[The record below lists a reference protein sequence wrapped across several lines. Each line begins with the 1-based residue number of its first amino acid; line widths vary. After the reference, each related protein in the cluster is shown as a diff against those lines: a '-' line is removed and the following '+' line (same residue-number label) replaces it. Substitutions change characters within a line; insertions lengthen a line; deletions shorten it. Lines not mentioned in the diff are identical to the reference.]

1 MTSRYRVDYHLKS
14 HRRDELIEWIKGLLV
29 YPFILRELAN
39 VHSENIVRD
48 RYAAVFKDLEG
59 LIGDHSDAS
68 SMPRLMVVKH
78 QDNSTP
84 TQSKLKMLVPTIG
97 MFFTPLPLEKA
108 FLCTDPKRAISQRR
122 YVAPSFNGS
131 GPFNEADPDI
141 RRLLAT
147 AQLLALTNTS
157 SPSTRLKLITFDG
170 DVTLYP
176 DGSTLLPSN
185 PVIPFLLDLLS
196 QGVHIG
202 IVTAAGYPDP
212 EGTEYTRRLAGLLD
226 AVSQSDLT
234 LEQKNNLAILGGEC
248 NYLFRYNGT
257 ADRLEWVDEGVWRLD
272 EMATWQDTDISLLL
286 DIAERELRECAESMR
301 LDVQIVRKPRAVGT
315 IPRFSQLTCA

>member
-1 MTSRYRVDYHLKS
+1 M
-14 HRRDELIEWIKGLLV
+14 
-29 YPFILRELAN
+29 
-39 VHSENIVRD
+39 HSENIVRD

-68 SMPRLMVVKH
+68 STPRLMVVKH

-122 YVAPSFNGS
+122 YVAPSFNGRV
-131 GPFNEADPDI
+131 PCNETDPDI

-157 SPSTRLKLITFDG
+157 SPSTRLRLITFDG

-196 QGVHIG
+196 QGVHVG

-212 EGTEYTRRLAGLLD
+212 KGTEYTRRLAGLLD

-257 ADRLEWVDEGVWRLD
+257 ADRLEWVDEGVWKLD
-272 EMATWQDTDISLLL
+272 EMATWQDIDISLLL

-301 LDVQIVRKPRAVGT
+301 LDVHIVRKPRAVGT